1 MSEDDREPLRDITNI
16 QPLQLGTPPR
26 RSVSAPVSSAAL
38 SPLPSYLSLQR
49 TPHSPLTHI
58 ERAAVAVLTADGQ
71 STSVIAQKLQTTPKT
86 IKRWRSVAEDDDELT
101 DDYRSGRSYV
111 LTSIEMEAI
120 VDHAIINPKTTPKEI
135 KALLN
140 LDCHPRT
147 IRRVL
152 DEAGLFGRITRE
164 APPLKEE
171 HLKKRL
177 AYAEGYSHWTTTGE
191 QAHDWMRVL
200 WTDEMSIHIGPQG
213 QHWCQRLLNT
223 EWEPSHVMEKQKH
236 PPKLHVWGGFSGLS
250 GVEDI
255 YTFEENLDSEGMLKI
270 LKSTLHTSSATLK
283 QKGQWWFQQDND
295 PKHKSK
301 LIQNYLKQ
309 QGIDCIEWPPYS
321 PDLNPI
327 ENVWAYLKK
336 QVEKENAT
344 TVAELKEA
352 VVKCWQEIPH
362 SLCTKLVESIPR
374 RLNAIVQNRGCMT
387 GY

>member
-1 MSEDDREPLRDITNI
+1 M
-16 QPLQLGTPPR
+16 
-26 RSVSAPVSSAAL
+26 
-38 SPLPSYLSLQR
+38 SLQR
-49 TPHSPLTHI
+49 TPHSPLTPI
-58 ERAAVAVLTADGQ
+58 ERAACAVLTADGQ

-86 IKRWRSVAEDDDELT
+86 IKRWQSVAEDDDDLE

-111 LTSIEMEAI
+111 LSKEEMETI
-120 VDHAIINPKTTPKEI
+120 VDYAIMKSKTTPREI
-135 KALLN
+135 KAALN
-140 LDCHPRT
+140 LDCSPRT

-152 DEAGLFGRITRE
+152 DEGGLFGRITRE

-171 HLKKRL
+171 HMKKRV

-213 QHWCQRLLNT
+213 QHWCQRLINT

-236 PPKLHVWGGFSGLS
+236 PPKLHVWGAFSGLT

-270 LKSTLHTSSATLK
+270 LKSTLHTSSETLK
-283 QKGQWWFQQDND
+283 KKGQWWFQQDND

-327 ENVWAYLKK
+327 ENIWAYLKK

-344 TVAELKEA
+344 AVEELKEA

-362 SLCTKLVESIPR
+362 SLCTKLVQSIPR
-374 RLNAIVQNRGCMT
+374 RLNAIVQSRGCMT